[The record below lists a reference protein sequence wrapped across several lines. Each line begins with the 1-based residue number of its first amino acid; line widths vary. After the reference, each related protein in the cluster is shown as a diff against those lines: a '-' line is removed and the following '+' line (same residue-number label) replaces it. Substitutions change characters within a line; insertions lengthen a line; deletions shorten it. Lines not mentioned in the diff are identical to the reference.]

1 MPRDMHSRNS
11 VFRSILQRD
20 YIEPRLTQRNLIA
33 STKDSLD
40 YVQRLGLLCRL
51 PVHSGC
57 VNTIHWNSTGEY
69 LISGSDDQFIAVTNP
84 NNQEVLLKCKT
95 AHRANIFSAR
105 FMPQSNDQAI
115 VSCSGDGIV
124 LYTEL
129 MAPYVKRSKYHFNGM
144 ENEAPVY
151 ERSPD
156 AESTVHYFNCHKS
169 ATTYEVLTMPNEPRS
184 FMSCGEDGTVRLF
197 DLRQISGCHKTCC
210 KDNILI
216 LSPTAVNAIDLSP
229 ISSNYLAVGS
239 SDAIV
244 RIYDRRYLSVIDFND
259 SSIATADKH
268 TRPVKAYPIPLP
280 SSRQYRITCI
290 RYSPEETELLVSYS
304 SEYLYLFDLKHEG
317 INVNDLSKGRYVAN
331 RGNSPPPAM
340 TAEQVTRR
348 LRLRGDWSDTGPDAR
363 PEREANGRV
372 DVGQVRPQLQP
383 NIMSRMTEVISRM
396 LNDPRTRMGITNQI
410 QEARENQA
418 AAASAEASAVGT
430 ETTSEDSRP
439 STSIAAWR
447 RAAANGLI
455 ANREQTSANDTA
467 STNIGPTSEDVEM
480 FETSTGCDT
489 QSPRSAQFQV
499 DAASLNKELADLE
512 METREIVYDYLR
524 MKYTGHR
531 NARTMI
537 KEATFW
543 GNNYVMCGSD
553 CGHIFTWDRRTGKL
567 VMLMQADQHVVN
579 CLQPHPELPYLA
591 SSGIDYDVKIWAPVL
606 QEKGFDEEA
615 AEILMERNAIML
627 EQTKD
632 TITVPAAFMIRMLAC
647 IHSLRNRERNNS
659 NSTQQNSNENN
670 SQSNTQNNDSSNN
683 TTGDTINNHNDN
695 NNNNNS
701 SNTNNNNNDDDHR
714 TSS

>member
-20 YIEPRLTQRNLIA
+20 YFEPRLTQRNLIA

-69 LISGSDDQFIAVTNP
+69 LLSGSDDQFIAVTNP

-129 MAPYVKRSKYHFNGM
+129 MAPYMKRMKSQFNGLD
-144 ENEAPVY
+144 NGAPVY

-156 AESTVHYFNCHKS
+156 AESTVNYFNCHKS
-169 ATTYEVLTMPNEPRS
+169 ATTYEVLTVPMEPRS

-216 LSPTAVNAIDLSP
+216 LSPSAVNAIDLSP
-229 ISSNYLAVGS
+229 VSSNYLAVGS

-259 SSIATADKH
+259 GNTASADKH

-317 INVNDLSKGRYVAN
+317 VNVDDLPKGRYVAN
-331 RGNSPPPAM
+331 RGNSPPPPM

-363 PEREANGRV
+363 PERDPNGRV

-396 LNDPRTRMGITNQI
+396 LNDPRTRMGLTNQM
-410 QEARENQA
+410 QENQA
-418 AAASAEASAVGT
+418 TAAASAA
-430 ETTSEDSRP
+430 TTAPTTEDSRP
-439 STSIAAWR
+439 STSSSAAWR
-447 RAAANGLI
+447 RAAANSLI
-455 ANREQTSANDTA
+455 VNREQTSSNDTPDANLA
-467 STNIGPTSEDVEM
+467 STSDDVEM
-480 FETSTGCDT
+480 FETTNEDNT

-512 METREIVYDYLR
+512 METREIVYDYLL

-579 CLQPHPELPYLA
+579 CLQPHPVLPYLA
-591 SSGIDYDVKIWAPVL
+591 SSGIDYDVKIWAPIL
-606 QEKGFDEEA
+606 QEKSFDEDV

-647 IHSLRNRERNNS
+647 IHSLRNRERNNT

-670 SQSNTQNNDSSNN
+670 SQPNNTQND
-683 TTGDTINNHNDN
+683 TTGDNNINNHNDN
-695 NNNNNS
+695 NNNS
-701 SNTNNNNNDDDHR
+701 NNNND

>member
-20 YIEPRLTQRNLIA
+20 YVDPRLTQRHLIA

-69 LISGSDDQFIAVTNP
+69 LLSGSDDQFIAVTNP

-129 MAPYVKRSKYHFNGM
+129 MAPYIKRSKINYSGK
-144 ENEAPVY
+144 ENAVPIY
-151 ERSPD
+151 ERSAD
-156 AESTVHYFNCHKS
+156 TESTVNYFSCHKS
-169 ATTYEVLTMPNEPRS
+169 GTTYEVLTVPNEPRS

-197 DLRQISGCHKTCC
+197 DLRQVSGCHKTCC

-216 LSPTAVNAIDLSP
+216 LSPSAVNAIDLSP

-244 RIYDRRYLSVIDFND
+244 RIYDRRYLSVIDFSD
-259 SSIATADKH
+259 TANTDKH

-304 SEYLYLFDLKHEG
+304 SEYLYLFDLKHDG
-317 INVNDLSKGRYVAN
+317 INVKDLSKGRSTTN
-331 RGNSPPPAM
+331 RGSSPPPTM
-340 TAEQVTRR
+340 TPEQVTRR

-363 PEREANGRV
+363 PERDPNSRG

-396 LNDPRTRMGITNQI
+396 LNDPRTRMGLTSQI
-410 QEARENQA
+410 QEAARENHSGTDN
-418 AAASAEASAVGT
+418 SA
-430 ETTSEDSRP
+430 
-439 STSIAAWR
+439 
-447 RAAANGLI
+447 
-455 ANREQTSANDTA
+455 A
-467 STNIGPTSEDVEM
+467 STN
-480 FETSTGCDT
+480 
-489 QSPRSAQFQV
+489 
-499 DAASLNKELADLE
+499 
-512 METREIVYDYLR
+512 
-524 MKYTGHR
+524 
-531 NARTMI
+531 
-537 KEATFW
+537 
-543 GNNYVMCGSD
+543 
-553 CGHIFTWDRRTGKL
+553 
-567 VMLMQADQHVVN
+567 
-579 CLQPHPELPYLA
+579 
-591 SSGIDYDVKIWAPVL
+591 
-606 QEKGFDEEA
+606 
-615 AEILMERNAIML
+615 
-627 EQTKD
+627 EQ
-632 TITVPAAFMIRMLAC
+632 
-647 IHSLRNRERNNS
+647 
-659 NSTQQNSNENN
+659 SNEGIFNKTKII
-670 SQSNTQNNDSSNN
+670 SCSVAY
-683 TTGDTINNHNDN
+683 
-695 NNNNNS
+695 
-701 SNTNNNNNDDDHR
+701 
-714 TSS
+714 